1 MPRDKPANLPRP
13 PVCPHCAKPMRFAS
27 AERDKDHANLRHV
40 ICVCDG
46 CSHTRNQVVVDIA

>member
-1 MPRDKPANLPRP
+1 
-13 PVCPHCAKPMRFAS
+13 MRFAS